1 LLYLNVVLAAIFSPW
16 NKISMAHRRI
26 NNFALVLFGVLIAG
40 CAYALIEHI
49 WRLPAEKVVA
59 AVYHKSLAVFYAPW
73 LDLWKNSIFTI
84 AFWCAIVL
92 TLILQ
97 RLMPAKPDQKIF
109 SPGFAQDL
117 VWFIYQTV
125 LHALIIA
132 TYVDLLTRLYAK
144 HFSFLTITYL
154 NQFPGWFRFL
164 LAALLVDLLYWG
176 QHYCNHKVPLLW
188 KLHSV
193 HHSQREL
200 NFFTDFRYHFLEYI
214 VRHTFLVIPFS
225 VLKVE
230 APVIIA
236 FGIFRQWYVRFY
248 HGNIKTDL
256 GPLRYILVTPQS
268 HRVHHSVDPVHRDT
282 NFGAILSLWD
292 FALGT
297 QYRNYDVYPDTG
309 IQDQSFPHEK
319 TVRLKSLLLTPFN
332 QLLYPFLKTSKP
344 GTFVA
349 ESPPLGSAGP
359 TLLPDSAK
367 PANPVISEGLTY
379 RRAKE

>member
-1 LLYLNVVLAAIFSPW
+1 
-16 NKISMAHRRI
+16 MAHQRTK
-26 NNFALVLFGVLIAG
+26 NFALVLLGVLIAG
-40 CAYALIEHI
+40 CAYALLEHI
-49 WRLPAEKVVA
+49 WRWPAEKVVA
-59 AVYHKSLAVFYAPW
+59 AVYHKSLAALYVPW
-73 LDLWKNSIFTI
+73 VDLFRNSIFTI

-97 RLMPAKPDQKIF
+97 RLAPAKPDQKIF

-117 VWFIYQTV
+117 VWFFYQTV

-154 NQFPGWFRFL
+154 NQFPGWVRFL

-188 KLHSV
+188 KLHSL

-225 VLKVE
+225 ILTIE
-230 APVIIA
+230 APVIIS

-256 GPLRYILVTPQS
+256 GLLRYILVTPQS
-268 HRVHHSVDPVHRDT
+268 HRVHHSVDPAHRDT
-282 NFGAILSLWD
+282 NFGAILSIWD

-297 QYRNYDVYPDTG
+297 QYRKYDVYPDTG
-309 IQDQSFPHEK
+309 IQDQSFPREK
-319 TVRLKSLLLTPFN
+319 TVRLKSLLLTPFH
-332 QLLYPFLKTSKP
+332 QLLYPFLRTSKP

-349 ESPPLGSAGP
+349 ESPPPGSAGS
-359 TLLPDSAK
+359 TLLPDSGR

-379 RRAKE
+379 RRTKE